1 MLIQAKD
8 MDLIVQG
15 EKNAWI
21 QDRLVEERRGK
32 QKWELSVHNCFGKFG
47 CEGEELKVGSW
58 NKVFFF
64 KVGETLATYKC

>member
-1 MLIQAKD
+1 

-21 QDRLVEERRGK
+21 QDKLVEERRGK

-64 KVGETLATYKC
+64 